1 MLRKHINA
9 DAFPVDV
16 KSRPPESGPSSCP
29 QPGCQSSDGSGPY
42 RKGCVV
48 YEEYGGGSGD
58 YVTSNPCK
66 CCDGKG
72 YLANG
77 ELAYETYC
85 VVHGVRDLKT
95 GYPDPHPMSRQVY
108 ESPRVL
114 EAIKSKGSRSQ
125 SAQDS
130 TKSSGGCFIA
140 TAVYGSYE
148 SPEVKVLRRFRD
160 NQLQPTALGRALI
173 HAYYAVSPP
182 IAARLKQY
190 PRLLSITRKALDRIV
205 RRLA

>member
-9 DAFPVDV
+9 DAFSVDV
-16 KSRPPESGPSSCP
+16 KSRTPESGPCSCP
-29 QPGCQSSDGSGPY
+29 QPGCQSSDGSGAY

-48 YEEYGGGSGD
+48 YEEYGGHSGD

-77 ELAYETYC
+77 ERAYERYC
-85 VVHGVRDLKT
+85 VSYGVRDLKT

-108 ESPRVL
+108 DSPRVL
-114 EAIKSKGSRSQ
+114 EAIKSKAVRSN
-125 SAQDS
+125 SLQDTS
-130 TKSSGGCFIA
+130 KANGDCFIA

-148 SPEVKVLRRFRD
+148 SPEVCALRRFRD
-160 NQLQPTALGRALI
+160 ERLKATTLGRAI
-173 HAYYAVSPP
+173 IRSYYAVSPS
-182 IAARLKQY
+182 IATRLQRH
-190 PRLLSITRKALDRIV
+190 PRASSVVRKALDAMV
-205 RRLA
+205 RRVG